1 MEPEDAMA
9 TMAIKKPPDDLY
21 ERLKASASRHRRSIN
36 AEAILCLERALGA
49 APVDPEALL
58 AGLRSVRERAG
69 RLYVRDAELDTA
81 RRRGRP

>member
-1 MEPEDAMA
+1 MA
-9 TMAIKKPPDDLY
+9 TMTIKKLPDYLY
-21 ERLKASASRHRRSIN
+21 ARLKASAERNRRSIN

-49 APVDPEALL
+49 APMDTEALL

-69 RLYVRDAELDTA
+69 SLYVRDVDLNAA